1 MIVRSLKAEKT
12 VLKNYGFDKVIDISD
27 KMKIIHKKLLGVMLG
42 VLIRLKNYMLEY
54 LKIMEWKLIDMLSTP
69 IVVRKI
75 TTSEYS

>member
-1 MIVRSLKAEKT
+1 MLKY
-12 VLKNYGFDKVIDISD
+12 YGFDKVFDISD

>member
-42 VLIRLKNYMLEY
+42 VLIRFKNYMLEY

>member
-1 MIVRSLKAEKT
+1 M
-12 VLKNYGFDKVIDISD
+12 LKNYGFDKVIDISD

>member
-12 VLKNYGFDKVIDISD
+12 VLKNYGFGKVIDISD

-42 VLIRLKNYMLEY
+42 FLIRLKNYMLEY
-54 LKIMEWKLIDMLSTP
+54 LKIMEWKLIDMLPTP

-75 TTSEYS
+75 TTSEYL